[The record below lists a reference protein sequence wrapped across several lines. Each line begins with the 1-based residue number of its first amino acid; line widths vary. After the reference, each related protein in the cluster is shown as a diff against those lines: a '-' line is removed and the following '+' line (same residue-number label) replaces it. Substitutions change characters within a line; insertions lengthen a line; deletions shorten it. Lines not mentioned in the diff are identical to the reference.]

1 MQDRISFDEDYF
13 VSSDELFDS
22 VSITILTPNF
32 SLCMVGF
39 GLIVQLNKFYESESG
54 RTKLDNL
61 KSVTEMLLGYMSKW
75 HVKECMVFKHPAL
88 GKFQLVEVCGKTFFD

>member
-32 SLCMVGF
+32 SLCGVGF
-39 GLIVQLNKFYESESG
+39 GSIVQLS
-54 RTKLDNL
+54 NL
-61 KSVTEMLLGYMSKW
+61 VLYSK
-75 HVKECMVFKHPAL
+75 
-88 GKFQLVEVCGKTFFD
+88 Q